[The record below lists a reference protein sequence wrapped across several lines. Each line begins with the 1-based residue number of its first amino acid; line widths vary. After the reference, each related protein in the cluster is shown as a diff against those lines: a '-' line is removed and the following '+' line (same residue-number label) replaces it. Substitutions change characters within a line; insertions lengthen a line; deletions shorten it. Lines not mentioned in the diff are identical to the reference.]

1 MSRIKLVGKEIE
13 EWKWLANVFLSRRAW
28 KNGIHRLVIKI
39 ITLRLQRGSAMAR
52 KQESRHS
59 WSALI
64 PDCGLI
70 SPNSLNGPLR
80 TLLKKKKKK
89 RYCLQVEAN
98 EEQCTFIESWL
109 SNTSPVN
116 GEELEQ
122 EDIFSSPGL
131 NKQKWR
137 IRNLS
142 GILDI

>member
-1 MSRIKLVGKEIE
+1 MSRIKLVQKEIK
-13 EWKWLANVFLSRRAW
+13 EWKWLANIFLSRRAL

-39 ITLRLQRGSAMAR
+39 ITLKLQRGSSMAR
-52 KQESRHS
+52 EQESRHS

-64 PDCGLI
+64 QDCGLI
-70 SPNSLNGPLR
+70 NPNSLNGPLR
-80 TLLKKKKKK
+80 TLLKKKGE
-89 RYCLQVEAN
+89 RYCPQVEAN
-98 EEQCTFIESWL
+98 EEQCTFTESWL
-109 SNTSPVN
+109 SNSSPVN

>member
-1 MSRIKLVGKEIE
+1 MRKEII
-13 EWKWLANVFLSRRAW
+13 EWKWLANVFLSRRAL
-28 KNGIHRLVIKI
+28 KHGIHRLVIKI

-52 KQESRHS
+52 EQESRHS
-59 WSALI
+59 WSVLI
-64 PDCGLI
+64 QDCGLI

-80 TLLKKKKKK
+80 TLLKKEKKKK
-89 RYCLQVEAN
+89 KRERYCLQVEAN
-98 EEQCTFIESWL
+98 EEQCTFTESWF